1 MPGHPKLS
9 LPLPSLLGLGDS
21 ESRVLIIYTGGK
33 SKCGSASTTFLQPNR
48 TIGTIGMLVNELGS
62 YAPEPFFLTQTLRSQ
77 ARFHDPEGASLFSNS
92 GTIANYRQWTATDSI
107 RRSGAATPVTGATGT
122 DIQQPD
128 LKVHSS
134 RPIMSQSVAGGE
146 VQKDGVYEAYLPSLV
161 TPRSKATGGN
171 SKRVRYAVLEVGWE
185 EKHWLGIA
193 TEIELNYNAFDG
205 FIVLHGT
212 DTMCYTSSALSFLL
226 EDLGKTVV
234 ITGAQIPLSQ
244 LRNDGIENLLGALS
258 IAGQYIIPEVCLY
271 FNHTLF
277 RGNRVSKVS
286 SFDLNA
292 FASPN
297 FPPLVNVGI
306 DIVVNWSEVIRSN
319 SMQRFRAH
327 KDMCANVAYEP
338 THRHH
343 PATLRLFPGITA
355 PIIRAFLAPPLQ
367 GVVLETFGSGNA
379 PQNPELLEALR
390 EACARGVIIVAISQ
404 CANGSVSDT
413 YDTARTLV
421 KCGVVPGG
429 DMTPECALA
438 KLAYLLSKPDLTP
451 DRARKLLSVPLRGE
465 LTLPAPLMRPTT
477 TALDSVQDLLGEILR
492 LSQPSIPG
500 STSGLEAKTDAS
512 STAPWSTT
520 ASHAGATE
528 LALIPFLMHLAVSR
542 DDPASVTAAA
552 SHPRHPPNA
561 YGHSVSTPTSEH
573 PYQFAQGAPN
583 APLPGSLHTPL
594 HTAALRGSARCTRAL
609 LEVGALVHVRDALDH
624 TCLFY
629 AARMKARDVIEVLVG
644 AGAHL
649 GETDKRVAR
658 GILVVGG
665 RDEKDVWA
673 LAGFEMDTNEEV

>member
-1 MPGHPKLS
+1 
-9 LPLPSLLGLGDS
+9 
-21 ESRVLIIYTGGK
+21 
-33 SKCGSASTTFLQPNR
+33 
-48 TIGTIGMLVNELGS
+48 
-62 YAPEPFFLTQTLRSQ
+62 
-77 ARFHDPEGASLFSNS
+77 
-92 GTIANYRQWTATDSI
+92 
-107 RRSGAATPVTGATGT
+107 
-122 DIQQPD
+122 
-128 LKVHSS
+128 
-134 RPIMSQSVAGGE
+134 
-146 VQKDGVYEAYLPSLV
+146 
-161 TPRSKATGGN
+161 
-171 SKRVRYAVLEVGWE
+171 
-185 EKHWLGIA
+185 
-193 TEIELNYNAFDG
+193 
-205 FIVLHGT
+205 
-212 DTMCYTSSALSFLL
+212 
-226 EDLGKTVV
+226 
-234 ITGAQIPLSQ
+234 

-306 DIVVNWSEVIRSN
+306 DIVVNWSEVIRSH

-327 KDMCANVAYEP
+327 KNMCANV
-338 THRHH
+338 
-343 PATLRLFPGITA
+343 ATLRLFPGITA

-390 EACARGVIIVAISQ
+390 EACARDVIIVAISQ
-404 CANGSVSDT
+404 CAKGSVSEA

-451 DRARKLLSVPLRGE
+451 DRVRKLLSVPLRGE
-465 LTLPAPLMRPTT
+465 LTLPAPLTRPTT
-477 TALDSVQDLLGEILR
+477 TALDSVHDLLGEILR
-492 LSQPSIPG
+492 LSQPSIVLGTSEPEVKAD
-500 STSGLEAKTDAS
+500 TSG
-512 STAPWSTT
+512 TAPWSTT

-528 LALIPFLMHLAVSR
+528 LALLPFLMHLAVSR

-561 YGHSVSTPTSEH
+561 SGHSTSTPTSEQ
-573 PYQFAQGAPN
+573 PFQFAQGASN

-594 HTAALRGSARCTRAL
+594 HTAALQGSVRCTRAL

-629 AARMKARDVIEVLVG
+629 AARVRARDVVEMLVG

-649 GETDKRVAR
+649 GETDRRVAR
-658 GILVVGG
+658 GIVVTGAVG
-665 RDEKDVWA
+665 RDERDVWA
-673 LAGFEMDTNEEV
+673 LAGLEMDMDEEVLEK

>member
-1 MPGHPKLS
+1 MPGHPKLT
-9 LPLPSLLGLGDS
+9 LPPSALMGLGDS
-21 ESRVLIIYTGGK
+21 ESRVLIIYTG
-33 SKCGSASTTFLQPNR
+33 
-48 TIGTIGMLVNELGS
+48 GTIGMLVNELGS
-62 YAPEPFFLTQTLRSQ
+62 YAPEPFFLTQTLRAQ

-92 GTIANYRQWTATDSI
+92 GTVANYRQWTD
-107 RRSGAATPVTGATGT
+107 RKSGSSTPVAATTGLPDGQPGPKASA
-122 DIQQPD
+122 QPD
-128 LKVHSS
+128 LKVRSS
-134 RPIMSQSVAGGE
+134 KPIMGGGGE
-146 VQKDGVYEAYLPSLV
+146 DSVDGVYEGYLPSLV
-161 TPRSKATGGN
+161 TPKSKATGGN
-171 SKRVRYAVLEVGWE
+171 SKRVRYAVLEWQPLLDSSNMRPE
-185 EKHWLGIA
+185 DWLAIA
-193 TEIELNYNAFDG
+193 NEIELNYNAFDG

-226 EDLGKTVV
+226 EDLGKTVI

-327 KDMCANVAYEP
+327 KN
-338 THRHH
+338 TRRT
-343 PATLRLFPGITA
+343 ATLRLFPGITV

-390 EACARGVIIVAISQ
+390 EACARDVIIVAISQ
-404 CANGSVSDT
+404 CAKGSVSEA

-421 KCGVVPGG
+421 RCGVVPGG

-451 DRARKLLSVPLRGE
+451 ARVRKLVSAPLRGE
-465 LTLPAPLMRPTT
+465 LTLPPPLTRPMT

-492 LSQPSIPG
+492 LSQYSVGPG
-500 STSGLEAKTDAS
+500 APEIGADAS
-512 STAPWSTT
+512 GTAPWSTT

-528 LALIPFLMHLAVSR
+528 LALLPFLMHLAVSR

-561 YGHSVSTPTSEH
+561 PGITTSTPTSEQPH
-573 PYQFAQGAPN
+573 QFAQGAPN

-594 HTAALRGSARCTRAL
+594 HTAALRGSAKCTRAL

-629 AARMKARDVIEVLVG
+629 AARVRAREVVEVLVA

-649 GETDKRVAR
+649 GETDRRVAT
-658 GILVVGG
+658 GILISGALG
-665 RDEKDVWA
+665 QDEREVWA
-673 LAGFEMDTNEEV
+673 LAGLEAEMSEGRGK